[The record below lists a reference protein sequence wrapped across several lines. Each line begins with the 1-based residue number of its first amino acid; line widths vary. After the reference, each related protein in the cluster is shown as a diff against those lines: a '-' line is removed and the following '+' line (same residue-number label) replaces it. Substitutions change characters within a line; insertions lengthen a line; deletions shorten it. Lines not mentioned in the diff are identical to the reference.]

1 MSNTPSQNRSI
12 SDQGHFNR
20 AAPMVNEARVNQAWR
35 RKLLLVIAGFAV
47 AAFVVTELMHYLL
60 VPDLGPYQERVM
72 AEAGSALI
80 LGMLAA
86 KLLHNAY
93 KARQHALARL
103 QVIAELNHHVRNA
116 LEVISLSAYITH
128 DEEAIR
134 RIMEGVNRIDWAL
147 REILPQEKFP
157 LNAGEPPSPL
167 TPLPGSGTASVS
179 DSPRPQDDSP
189 PAEQISQFRASA
201 AATRSVL

>member
-1 MSNTPSQNRSI
+1 MASTPSQRQPASAADEAQVNRE
-12 SDQGHFNR
+12 F
-20 AAPMVNEARVNQAWR
+20 R
-35 RKLLLVIAGFAV
+35 RKLLLVMAGFAV

-60 VPDLGPYQERVM
+60 VPDLGPYRERVM
-72 AEAGSALI
+72 AEGGSALI
-80 LGMLAA
+80 LALLAG

-93 KARQHALARL
+93 KARQRTLARL

-134 RIMEGVNRIDWAL
+134 RITEGVNRIDWAL

-157 LNAGEPPSPL
+157 VVSGEPPADL
-167 TPLPGSGTASVS
+167 DA
-179 DSPRPQDDSP
+179 SP
-189 PAEQISQFRASA
+189 PSGPAPTGVSEAPSGPISKYTTSSA
-201 AATRSVL
+201 AARSAL

>member
-1 MSNTPSQNRSI
+1 MARTPTQDRSASPI
-12 SDQGHFNR
+12 D
-20 AAPMVNEARVNQAWR
+20 EARVTRDSR
-35 RKLLLVIAGFAV
+35 RRLLLVMAGFAV
-47 AAFVVTELMHYLL
+47 AAFLITELMHYLL
-60 VPDLGPYQERVM
+60 VPDLGPYRERIM
-72 AEAGSALI
+72 AEGGSALI

-116 LEVISLSAYITH
+116 LEVISLSAYITR

-167 TPLPGSGTASVS
+167 APLSGSRTISVS
-179 DSPRPQDDSP
+179 GSPRPKNDGHP
-189 PAEQISQFRASA
+189 PAQEISKFHSSGA
-201 AATRSVL
+201 AIGSVL

>member
-1 MSNTPSQNRSI
+1 MRYSVPVV
-12 SDQGHFNR
+12 D
-20 AAPMVNEARVNQAWR
+20 EAQVSRESR

-47 AAFVVTELMHYLL
+47 AAFLVTELMHYLL
-60 VPDLGPYQERVM
+60 VPDLGPYRERIM

-93 KARQHALARL
+93 SARQQALARL
-103 QVIAELNHHVRNA
+103 QVIAALNHHVRNA

-134 RIMEGVNRIDWAL
+134 RITEGVNRIDWAL
-147 REILPQEKFP
+147 REILPRERFP
-157 LNAGEPPSPL
+157 AVAEDHPPSTSEPW
-167 TPLPGSGTASVS
+167 SGTGVQAPS
-179 DSPRPQDDSP
+179 DPPQGDSP
-189 PAEQISQFRASA
+189 PPNQAITQCTAHNA
-201 AATRSVL
+201 AARGAL